1 MATRRSSH
9 SLELCN
15 DLSELTRLS
24 EWLRATGGQ
33 MKLPDEVLS
42 DVDHCAAEAVHNI
55 IAYAYPDTDAHVIQ
69 VRLSREP
76 DRLNLEIEDDGTPFN
91 PLEYPAPLPVSR
103 IEHAPLG
110 GRGIRIV
117 RGLMTEC
124 SYRREN
130 GKNIL
135 TMVRAW
141 AAHGQTP

>member
-1 MATRRSSH
+1 MVTRRSSH
-9 SLELCN
+9 SMELCN

-33 MKLPDEVLS
+33 LKLPDDILF
-42 DVDHCAAEAVHNI
+42 DIDHCAAEAVHNI
-55 IAYAYPDTDAHVIQ
+55 IAYAYQDTDAHVIR
-69 VRLSREP
+69 VSLIREP
-76 DRLNLEIEDDGTPFN
+76 DRVDLEIEDDGMPFN
-91 PLEYPAPLPVSR
+91 PLAYSAPTPVSR
-103 IEHAPLG
+103 MEHAPLG
-110 GRGIRIV
+110 GRGIRIL

-141 AAHGQTP
+141 AGHGQTL